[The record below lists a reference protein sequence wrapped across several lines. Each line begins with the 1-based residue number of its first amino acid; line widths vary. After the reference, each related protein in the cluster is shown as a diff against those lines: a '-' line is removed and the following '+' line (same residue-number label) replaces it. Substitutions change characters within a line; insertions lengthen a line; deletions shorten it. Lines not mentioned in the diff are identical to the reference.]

1 MKDCRLAV
9 TPHKLGRSRGA
20 SGNGG
25 RIPEQF
31 QQTPEALSFR
41 VAQFGL
47 EPDFRRKYRDVLLV
61 QVLEAA
67 MARTRADMGNIQIM
81 DPRLGALVIHVQRG
95 FRAPFLEF
103 FKTVD
108 VGHAACGN
116 ALLTGRQIVVK
127 DTADS
132 PVFPDSTTIEVM
144 LDAHVRA
151 VQSTPLIGR
160 SGRILG
166 VLSTHYRRVRV
177 LGPEELQVIDRFA
190 RWAAV
195 LAEWHD
201 VGARRTAQPQLALD
215 RSPLGR

>member
-1 MKDCRLAV
+1 MKDSRLAV
-9 TPHKLGRSRGA
+9 VPDRLRRLSVPE
-20 SGNGG
+20 GNGDG
-25 RIPEQF
+25 IPRGPRQAWGSLTF
-31 QQTPEALSFR
+31 SL
-41 VAQFGL
+41 AQFGL
-47 EPDFRRKYRDVLLV
+47 EPEFRRKYRDVMLA

-67 MARTRADMGNIQIM
+67 MARTRADMGNIQLM
-81 DPRLGALVIHVQRG
+81 DPRLGALTIQVQRG

-116 ALLTGRQIVVK
+116 ALLTGRRIAVE

-144 LDAHVRA
+144 LDANVRS

-166 VLSTHYRRVRV
+166 MLSTHYRKVRV
-177 LGPEELQVIDRFA
+177 LGPEELHVIDRFA

-201 VGARRTAQPQLALD
+201 VGARRTAQPHLALD
-215 RSPLGR
+215 RVRLGQ